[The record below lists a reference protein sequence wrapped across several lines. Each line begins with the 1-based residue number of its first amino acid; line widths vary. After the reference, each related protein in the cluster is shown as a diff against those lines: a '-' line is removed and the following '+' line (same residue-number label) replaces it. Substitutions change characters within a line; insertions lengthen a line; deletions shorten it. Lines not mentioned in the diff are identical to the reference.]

1 MGTDTSRKDHRQAA
15 NPGTPSALARLA
27 RLLARQSAG
36 DCVDQSRQLIP
47 REQTDDKTDRQA
59 PAPSYRR

>member
-1 MGTDTSRKDHRQAA
+1 MGTDTSRKDHGQAA
-15 NPGTPSALARLA
+15 NQGTPLALARLA

-47 REQTDDKTDRQA
+47 REQTDDKTDR
-59 PAPSYRR
+59 

>member
-1 MGTDTSRKDHRQAA
+1 MGTDTSRKDHGQAA

-36 DCVDQSRQLIP
+36 DCVDQSRPPIP
-47 REQTDDKTDRQA
+47 WEQTDDKTDR
-59 PAPSYRR
+59 